1 MTIGEIAGRARND
14 EDGIL
19 NRSRVGARHDG
30 KGLIFGFLAAEGG
43 DVGGVVDAEVGGGF
57 DGGGVGLTEFEVVFF
72 EGVAE
77 AAPDGDVVFV
87 VFASFPE
94 VLTEAGV
101 GFEAGVVEN

>member
-1 MTIGEIAGRARND
+1 MTMFCRMRSGYARND
-14 EDGIL
+14 
-19 NRSRVGARHDG
+19 G
-30 KGLIFGFLAAEGG
+30 KELFFGFLAAEGG

-57 DGGGVGLTEFEVVFF
+57 DGGGVGLAEFEVVFF

-94 VLTEAGV
+94 FLAEVGV
-101 GFEAGVVEN
+101 GFEAGVFAD